1 MAQTDKREPVGIIGL
16 GLLGGAIA
24 RRLLAAGHPVLDY
37 DVDQTKAASLASAEL
52 QTTDVATIAQ
62 RCERIVLAVFTS
74 EQVGEVAAQLYA
86 AGAPRLLI
94 CTTTCDPTGS
104 IAHGVAALAQG
115 WRYVEAPLSGT
126 SAQVLAGDGVG
137 LVAGEAGAIYE
148 AADLFDTI
156 CPRWHRVGAV
166 GDAGRAKLAV
176 NLILGLNRLALA
188 EGLVFAQRQGL
199 DGAAFLDI
207 VRDSAAYSQ
216 VMDTKGAKML
226 ERDFSAEGRAEQ
238 ALKDVKMMQAQ
249 AARLGQPLPLLA
261 VHQAVLEACIGH
273 GEGALDS
280 SVVIE
285 EIRRRGNQKESH

>member
-1 MAQTDKREPVGIIGL
+1 MARADKRDPVGVIGL
-16 GLLGGAIA
+16 GLLGGVIA
-24 RRLLAAGHPVLDY
+24 RRLLAAGYAVVGH
-37 DVDQTKAASLASAEL
+37 DVDQTRVASLADAGL
-52 QTTDVATIAQ
+52 QAATIGEVAR

-74 EQVGEVAAQLYA
+74 GQVGEVAAQLYVA
-86 AGAPRLLI
+86 AASRLLI
-94 CTTTCDPTGS
+94 CTTTCDPPGS
-104 IAHGVAALAQG
+104 IAHGERAREHG

-126 SAQVLAGDGVG
+126 SAQVLTGDGVG
-137 LVAGEAGAIYE
+137 LIAGETAFIDE
-148 AADLFDTI
+148 AADLFSVI
-156 CPRWHRVGAV
+156 CPRWHRVGAI

-226 ERDFSAEGRAEQ
+226 QRDFSAEGRAEQ
-238 ALKDVKMMQAQ
+238 TLKDVKLMQAE

-285 EIRRRGNQKESH
+285 EIRRRGNQKGNH